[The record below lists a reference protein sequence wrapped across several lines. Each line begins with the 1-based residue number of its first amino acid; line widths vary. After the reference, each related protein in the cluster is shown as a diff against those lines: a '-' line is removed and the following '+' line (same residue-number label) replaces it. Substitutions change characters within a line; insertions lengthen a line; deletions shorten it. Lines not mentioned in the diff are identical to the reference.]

1 MQTMT
6 AVMAG
11 QEHEANEAEQ
21 GMTLSD
27 FTAIMNEIQEQPA
40 WRAKADRQMDYC
52 DGNQLDSEILR
63 KMQEIG
69 MPPAIEPLIGPTIDS
84 VLGMEAKSRTDWRV
98 IPDGDKTGDAVA
110 AALNFKL
117 NQAERHSRADTAC
130 SDAYAS
136 QIKVGIGWVEVSRES
151 DPFRFPYRCEAIHR
165 NEIFWDWLSK
175 PDLSNARYLVRRKW
189 TDRKLA
195 KLKFPDKA
203 DLIEHS
209 GAGWLGIDPGN
220 LTLDGGS
227 STDLAMAWADERGW
241 SIEEQEWRDV
251 NNRRVCLFEV
261 WYRDWVRTLVLK
273 SPDGRVVEFDHNN
286 PMHVEVVAS
295 GAIEP
300 TYAVVGKVRV
310 AMWLGPHRLHDGP
323 SPYRHNKFPYVPFW
337 GKREDRTG
345 VPFGLVRGMMY
356 LQDEVNARI
365 AKMQWGLASVVTT
378 RTQGAV
384 VGTDEQFRNEVAR
397 VDADIILDANH
408 MAKPGATFNIE
419 RNFQLNQ
426 QQYERLVDAREGI
439 KRTGGIYNSFMG
451 QDGQAKS
458 GVAISGL
465 VEQSTQTLADIND
478 NAKTARQD
486 VGDLLMSLIIDD
498 LAGKPEK
505 VHIDGKAVLP
515 DRVIDLNVKCC
526 DPDSGIEYLDND
538 VERTKLKVTLSD
550 VPSTASFRTQQLAA
564 MSEAFKSAP
573 PEYQKIMMPH
583 LFALMDVP
591 NREDIIKA
599 IKEIGDAPTPEDIQK
614 QIDAAVADALTKARF
629 ELEREKLRQ
638 NQPLIDAQVKKLIA
652 ESVNK
657 AVEGMF
663 SATQAANQI
672 AANPDVAPMADQMLR
687 SADFV
692 DADAAPVI
700 PAAPTGI
707 LPADL
712 PQNTSPLFPD
722 QPATPENPA
731 LGMNTGIEGGQAGA
745 MP

>member
-6 AVMAG
+6 VETTG
-11 QEHEANEAEQ
+11 QEHEGSEYQQ
-21 GMTLSD
+21 GLSLAD
-27 FTAIMNEIQEQPA
+27 FTRFMNEVQEQPA

-98 IPDGDKTGDAVA
+98 IPDGDKSGDEVA

-117 NQAERHSRADTAC
+117 NQAERHSKADTAC

-136 QIKVGIGWVEVSRES
+136 QIKVGLGWVEVSRES

-175 PDLSNARYLVRRKW
+175 PDLSNARYLIRRKW
-189 TDRKLA
+189 TDRRLA
-195 KLKFPDKA
+195 KLKFPDQA

-220 LTLDGGS
+220 LTLDGGT

-241 SIEEQEWRDV
+241 SIEEMEWRDV
-251 NNRRVCLFEV
+251 SNRRVCLFEV
-261 WYRDWVRTLVLK
+261 WYRDWVRVLVIK
-273 SPDGRVVEFDHNN
+273 SPDGRVVEYDHNN
-286 PMHVEVVAS
+286 PLHLEAVGS
-295 GAIEP
+295 GLLEP
-300 TYAVVGKVRV
+300 QYAVIGKVRV
-310 AMWLGPHRLHDGP
+310 SMWMGPHRLHDGP
-323 SPYRHNKFPYVPFW
+323 SPYKHNKFPYVPFW

-345 VPFGLVRGMMY
+345 VPFGLIRGMMY

-378 RTQGAV
+378 RTEGAV
-384 VGTDEQFRNEVAR
+384 KGTDEQFREEVAR
-397 VDADIILDANH
+397 VDADIVLDHKH
-408 MAKPGATFNIE
+408 MAQPGAMFAIE

-439 KRTGGIYNSFMG
+439 KRTGGIYNAFMG
-451 QDGQAKS
+451 QDGQGRS

-478 NAKTARQD
+478 NAKTARQE
-486 VGDLLMSLIIDD
+486 VGDLLVSLIIED
-498 LAGKPEK
+498 LIGKQEK

-515 DRVIDLNVKCC
+515 DRVIDLNVPCC
-526 DPDSGIEYLDND
+526 DPDTGLEYLSND
-538 VERTKLKVTLSD
+538 VERTKLKVTLTD

-573 PEYQKIMMPH
+573 PEYQRIMMPH

-599 IKEIGDAPTPEDIQK
+599 IKEIGDAPTSEDIQK

-629 ELEREKLRQ
+629 ELEREKLKQ

-672 AANPDVAPMADQMLR
+672 AMVPTVAPMADQMLL
-687 SADFV
+687 SAGFV
-692 DADAAPVI
+692 DQDSAPIV
-700 PAAPTGI
+700 PAAPANAV
-707 LPADL
+707 PVDL

-722 QPATPENPA
+722 QPSVPENPA
-731 LGMNTGIEGGQAGA
+731 LGMNTGIEGGQAGVS
-745 MP
+745 P